1 MQLISQFNKG
11 FSFLLSIIDIYS
23 KYVWA
28 IPLKDEKG
36 IIITN
41 GFPKILKESNRKTEK
56 VWVDKSR
63 EFYNRSMK
71 SWLEKNGIE
80 ICSTHNE
87 AKYFLAERFIR
98 TLKNKI
104 YKYMTPVSKNVY
116 INKWDDIINKSN
128 NTYHSTIKTKPV
140 DVKPKTCIESSKEII
155 NKDPK
160 FKIGDTVGIQNKIFT
175 KAYTPNWSEE
185 VLVIT
190 KVKNTVSWTYIISDL
205 NGEEIVGTF
214 YKREL

>member
-1 MQLISQFNKG
+1 MQLISKFNKG

-28 IPLKDEKG
+28 IPLKDEKS

-41 GFPKILKESNRKTEK
+41 GFPKILKESNRKTKK

-104 YKYMTPVSKNVY
+104 YKYMARVSKNVY
-116 INKWDDIINKSN
+116 
-128 NTYHSTIKTKPV
+128 
-140 DVKPKTCIESSKEII
+140 
-155 NKDPK
+155 
-160 FKIGDTVGIQNKIFT
+160 
-175 KAYTPNWSEE
+175 
-185 VLVIT
+185 
-190 KVKNTVSWTYIISDL
+190 
-205 NGEEIVGTF
+205 
-214 YKREL
+214 